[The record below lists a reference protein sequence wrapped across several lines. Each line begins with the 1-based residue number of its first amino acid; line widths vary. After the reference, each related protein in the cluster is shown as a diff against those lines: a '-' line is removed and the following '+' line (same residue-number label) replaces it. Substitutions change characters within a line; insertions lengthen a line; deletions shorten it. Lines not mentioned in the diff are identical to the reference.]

1 MRLVRFSILVCIYLD
16 FNVDAFVLEQHPRR
30 GVRRH
35 AAREKSSEVRATKTA
50 FEDGAIGATPSTST
64 EPTAQQ
70 LPSTTVLREQS

>member
-16 FNVDAFVLEQHPRR
+16 FVDAFVLEQHPRL

-50 FEDGAIGATPSTST
+50 FEDGAIGATPFTST

-70 LPSTTVLREQS
+70 PPSTTVLREQS